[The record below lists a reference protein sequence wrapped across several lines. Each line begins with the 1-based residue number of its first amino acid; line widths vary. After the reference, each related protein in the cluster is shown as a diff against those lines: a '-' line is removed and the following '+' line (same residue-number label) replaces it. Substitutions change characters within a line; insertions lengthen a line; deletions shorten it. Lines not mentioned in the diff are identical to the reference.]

1 MPGGM
6 SMMGPLTWRQPLPDV
21 VSGSATSHPLAN
33 NSTVPPNHVLLLQ
46 AETARYCAP
55 PDACKQQ
62 LLSSVVLLH
71 SLYYSIRVPAPVLIT
86 RIPTSVAS
94 LNHCASFSS
103 SHFAFHQSSPIAVMV
118 LLNFPSTVM
127 WPNTVVSSNDA
138 DSPVQMHKGELDNR
152 VAAVPHSGIPPAM
165 MSDVCRI
172 WMRRQSL
179 LSTSMEDDEKKEQEE
194 EEEEEEEEERE
205 EAR

>member
-86 RIPTSVAS
+86 RIPHQLRHSIIAHHSQVRTLHSI
-94 LNHCASFSS
+94 NH
-103 SHFAFHQSSPIAVMV
+103 SPTTVMV
-118 LLNFPSTVM
+118 LLNFPSTVV
-127 WPNTVVSSNDA
+127 WPNV
-138 DSPVQMHKGELDNR
+138 
-152 VAAVPHSGIPPAM
+152 
-165 MSDVCRI
+165 
-172 WMRRQSL
+172 
-179 LSTSMEDDEKKEQEE
+179 
-194 EEEEEEEEERE
+194 
-205 EAR
+205 